1 MIKIDSFEDKRK
13 IRENKKKLRE
23 KYIQIMI

>member
-1 MIKIDSFEDKRK
+1 MIKIDSFDDKRK